1 MIFSIKN
8 FRSLKSVALPN
19 FPLMLVV
26 FRSTLMSAEVPQ
38 NISAFWNINRQLSD
52 GGYVPP
58 NRDWSL
64 ATDFVGA

>member
-8 FRSLKSVALPN
+8 VRSLKSVALLNSPS
-19 FPLMLVV
+19 MLVV
-26 FRSTLMSAEVPQ
+26 FRSTLFSAEVPQ

-58 NRDWSL
+58 NREWSL